1 MLSLWRSF
9 VSLDNHALKENTL
22 RKVSYLIA
30 VTFALSQMAAAQ
42 QAATPAAKLD
52 TDPVVMSFGTT
63 QVRQSELEGALK
75 SVPAEYQSY
84 AAGVGRKAFAE
95 EYARMKMLA
104 AEGIKNGLER
114 TPEVAA
120 QLAMLRDNAIANAQL
135 NKIEA
140 DIKLSEADL
149 QKSYDDRKA
158 TFEQS
163 KARHILIAFT
173 GSPAAQPAKPKLTE
187 EQAKAKAEEIRTKL
201 VAGADFAEM
210 AKKESDDTGSGSRGG
225 DLGSFSRGQMVPE
238 FEKAAF
244 DGKVGEIGPVVRTQ
258 FGYHIIQVQER
269 KTQALAD
276 VRSQLEKELRQTQ
289 LQAKLDSMKESGKI
303 TFNEVYFKPEPV
315 PPMTEP
321 VTTVTSEA
329 PAEKKVEPAKKP

>member
-1 MLSLWRSF
+1 M
-9 VSLDNHALKENTL
+9 L
-22 RKVSYLIA
+22 RKAPYLIA
-30 VTFALSQMAAAQ
+30 VTFALSQLAVAQ
-42 QAATPAAKLD
+42 QTTTPASKLEI
-52 TDPVVMSFGTT
+52 DPVVMAFGTT

-84 AAGVGRKAFAE
+84 AAGVGKKAFAE

-135 NKIEA
+135 TRIESE
-140 DIKLSEADL
+140 IKLSDADL

-173 GSPAAQPAKPKLTE
+173 GSRAAQPSKPKLTE
-187 EQAKAKAEEIRTKL
+187 DQAKAKAEEIRTKL
-201 VAGADFAEM
+201 VAGADFAET
-210 AKKESDDTGSGSRGG
+210 AKKESDDTGSGARGG
-225 DLGSFSRGQMVPE
+225 DLGTFSRGQMVPE
-238 FEKAAF
+238 FEKASF
-244 DGKVGEIGPVVRTQ
+244 EGKVGEIGPVVRTE

-269 KTQALAD
+269 KTSPLTE
-276 VRSQLEKELRQTQ
+276 VRAQLEKELRQSR
-289 LQAKLDSMKESGKI
+289 LQEKLDSMKESGKI
-303 TFNEVYFKPEPV
+303 TFNEAYFPTAPV
-315 PPMTEP
+315 PPATE
-321 VTTVTSEA
+321 TVTAAS
-329 PAEKKVEPAKKP
+329 PAEGKKKPVKKP